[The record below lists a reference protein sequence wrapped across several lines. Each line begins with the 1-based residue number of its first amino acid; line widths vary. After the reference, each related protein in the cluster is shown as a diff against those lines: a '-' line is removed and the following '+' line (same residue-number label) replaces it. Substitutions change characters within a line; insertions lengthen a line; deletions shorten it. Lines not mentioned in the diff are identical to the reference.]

1 MPGNSPASSAPRTT
15 RQAKRPPYDCTS
27 PFKVAVTPQKKVMK
41 AIQRLG
47 VNFFNTRFDGTSN
60 VMYVT
65 KRMDTAT

>member
-1 MPGNSPASSAPRTT
+1 
-15 RQAKRPPYDCTS
+15 
-27 PFKVAVTPQKKVMK
+27 MK

>member
-1 MPGNSPASSAPRTT
+1 
-15 RQAKRPPYDCTS
+15 
-27 PFKVAVTPQKKVMK
+27 VTPQKKVMK